1 LALRSRDILVK
12 GRKQAVVIDEVWVS
26 IDVNHEYID
35 VDLDLKTNANLIVI
49 CEQGFVNMAVD
60 INLECK
66 SIQVVVSTLPDFW
79 ALGG

>member
-1 LALRSRDILVK
+1 M
-12 GRKQAVVIDEVWVS
+12 S

-66 SIQVVVSTLPDFW
+66 TIQVVVSTLPD
-79 ALGG
+79 LGF